1 MPLVRTR
8 LRGAAAI
15 LLAATCMLGLTACSG
30 QTASPGT
37 IDVIQIE
44 GLVDPSTASY
54 LVSKLRQAEDDGVQ
68 AAVVEIDTSGGLDV
82 STDEIVQQIVES
94 EVPIVSWVAPN
105 GARAPSTGT
114 FVVYASDLAFMAD
127 PSELGPAYPVNL
139 AASIPEPLDREA
151 REDTAA
157 FLRELATAQGRDPD
171 GVEQIVGEPMDAGPA
186 AEAGIIDGTASSLAD
201 LLEQID
207 GADVEIADGSD
218 VAIET
223 WNEDEDVL
231 SASLR
236 FQNPTLLQQLLHLV
250 TDPEVAFFL
259 LLVGLFGLIFEVF
272 NPGIGLAGLLGAL
285 SLLLGFYAL
294 SALPTDW
301 TGVFLIV
308 LGVIFFVVDL
318 QIAGLGMWTAG
329 GLVSLIAG
337 SILLFGG
344 ADGALTLDP
353 WAIAA
358 GVTLTL
364 LFFIS
369 IMTAA
374 LRVRLRRPISG
385 EEAIVG
391 ELGEAKT
398 DIAPEGTVL
407 SKGTLW
413 RARTMETGIAAGARV
428 RVMATEGLVLLV
440 EPDHHGSGSPD
451 EADPNES

>member
-1 MPLVRTR
+1 
-8 LRGAAAI
+8 
-15 LLAATCMLGLTACSG
+15 
-30 QTASPGT
+30 
-37 IDVIQIE
+37 
-44 GLVDPSTASY
+44 
-54 LVSKLRQAEDDGVQ
+54 
-68 AAVVEIDTSGGLDV
+68 
-82 STDEIVQQIVES
+82 
-94 EVPIVSWVAPN
+94 
-105 GARAPSTGT
+105 
-114 FVVYASDLAFMAD
+114 MAD

-139 AASIPEPLDREA
+139 AASTPEPLDREA
-151 REDTAA
+151 TDDTAA

-171 GVEQIVGEPMDAGPA
+171 RVEQVVGESMDAGPA
-186 AEAGIIDGTASSLAD
+186 AEAGMIDGTASSLAD

-207 GADVEIADGSD
+207 GADVRVADGAN
-218 VAIET
+218 VVIES
-223 WNEDEDVL
+223 WDEDEDAL
-231 SASLR
+231 STSLR

-259 LLVGLFGLIFEVF
+259 LLIGLFGLIFEVF

-329 GLVSLIAG
+329 GLASLVAG

-344 ADGALTLDP
+344 AAGALSLDA

-358 GVTLTL
+358 GVALTL

-391 ELGEAKT
+391 ALGEAKT

-440 EPDHHGSGSPD
+440 EPDHHGSGFPD
-451 EADPNES
+451 EADPGES